1 MEINKENDPKKYF
14 NTQEYVTHIIGV
26 DKSEE
31 ETLNDEKEV
40 TLLTSLL
47 TDSKHKDA
55 KEETL
60 LLLKKEKKEEFLLMA
75 IANQKNK
82 KLLAPLVAACWE
94 SEINM
99 SKYLPFFVLLVLDD
113 DFYVSLEAMTVISQM
128 QGPFDQAHAIQAV
141 EKIKGEQKKQ
151 NNKKTVLLNDL
162 LDALNGFVEK

>member
-1 MEINKENDPKKYF
+1 METNKENDPKKYF
-14 NTQEYVTHIIGV
+14 NTQEYITHIVGV

-47 TDSKHKDA
+47 TDPKHKDA
-55 KEETL
+55 REETL

-75 IANQKNK
+75 IANQKDK
-82 KLLAPLVAACWE
+82 KLLAMLVSACWE

-113 DFYVSLEAMTVISQM
+113 DFYVSLEAMTVIAEM
-128 QGPFDQAHAIQAV
+128 KGPFDQVHVKQAIQ
-141 EKIKGEQKKQ
+141 KIKEEQKKL
-151 NNKKTVLLNDL
+151 NDEKIVLLNDL
-162 LDALNGFVEK
+162 LDALNEFVEK